1 MDQGGRETM
10 KAVIETRDLTKRFGD
25 CYALSGLTMTVPRGH
40 IVGFLGR
47 NGSGKTTTIKILLD
61 MIRPTSGEATVLGEH
76 SGSVTIRRRIGFLGE
91 DKRLYSYMTV
101 REIIAFTRP
110 FFPTWRVETEA
121 RLLADFELP
130 LGRKVSTLSK
140 GMRTKLGLLLNLCRH
155 SELLILD
162 EPSEGLDPVM
172 AEQMLQN
179 LVRQAADGT
188 TIFFSSHQVAEVEQ
202 IADHIIAIEKGRV
215 ILQGSLDQLR
225 QSFRRV
231 NLVFDDPP
239 PPDAFRRDG
248 VDRVIVQGRTI
259 SILASHNVE
268 EIAALGPL
276 LAAKSVDVQSV
287 GLKELFLE
295 KVKADHAN
303 S

>member
-1 MDQGGRETM
+1 M
-10 KAVIETRDLTKRFGD
+10 KAAVETRDLTKRFGNS
-25 CYALSGLTMTVPRGH
+25 YALAGLTMTVPRGH

-61 MIRPTSGEATVLGEH
+61 VIRRTSGEAMVLGEPA
-76 SGSVTIRRRIGFLGE
+76 GAVSVRRRIGFLGE
-91 DKRLYSYMTV
+91 DKRLYPYMTV

-110 FFPTWRVETEA
+110 FFPTWRVETET
-121 RLLADFELP
+121 RLLSDFELP
-130 LGRKVSTLSK
+130 LNHKVSALSK

-155 SELLILD
+155 SEFLILD

-172 AEQMLQN
+172 TEQMLRS
-179 LVRQAADGT
+179 LVQQAAEGT

-215 ILQGSLDQLR
+215 ILEGSLDHLR
-225 QSFRRV
+225 HEFRRV

-239 PPDAFRRDG
+239 PPEAFRREG

-259 SILASHNVE
+259 SILASRN
-268 EIAALGPL
+268 IDQITALGPL
-276 LAAKSVDVQSV
+276 LGAKAVDVHSV

-295 KVKADHAN
+295 KVKEDHAT

>member
-1 MDQGGRETM
+1 MDRGGRNSMTPVVET
-10 KAVIETRDLTKRFGD
+10 KDLTKRFGER
-25 CYALSGLTMTVPRGH
+25 YALAGLTMSVPRGQ

-61 MIRPTSGEATVLGEH
+61 VIRQTSGEATVLGEPA
-76 SGSVTIRRRIGFLGE
+76 GSVAIRRRIGFLGE

-110 FFPTWRVETEA
+110 FFPTWRAETET
-121 RLLADFELP
+121 RLLAEFELP
-130 LGRKVSTLSK
+130 LDCKISALSK
-140 GMRTKLGLLLNLCRH
+140 GMRTKVGLLLNLCRH
-155 SELLILD
+155 CEFLILD

-172 AEQMLQN
+172 AEQMLQS
-179 LVRQAADGT
+179 LVQQAADGT

-215 ILQGSLDQLR
+215 ILEGPLEDLR
-225 QSFRRV
+225 QNVRRV

-239 PPDAFRRDG
+239 PAEAFRRDG
-248 VDRVIVQGRTI
+248 VDRVIAQGRTI
-259 SILASHNVE
+259 SILASRNVD

-276 LAAKSVDVQSV
+276 LGAKSVDVHPV

-295 KVKADHAN
+295 KVKEEHAN
-303 S
+303 L

>member
-1 MDQGGRETM
+1 MNT
-10 KAVIETRDLTKRFGD
+10 VVETRELTKRFGD
-25 CYALSGLTMTVPRGH
+25 NYALAGLNMTVPRGQ

-61 MIRPTSGEATVLGEH
+61 VIRRTSGEATVLGEPT
-76 SGSVTIRRRIGFLGE
+76 GSVAVRRRIGFLGE

-110 FFPTWRVETEA
+110 FFPTWRVETET
-121 RLLADFELP
+121 RLVTDFELP
-130 LGRKVSTLSK
+130 LNSRVSSLSK
-140 GMRTKLGLLLNLCRH
+140 GMRTKLALLLNLSRH
-155 SELLILD
+155 SEFLILD

-172 AEQMLQN
+172 AEQMLQS
-179 LVRQAADGT
+179 LVQQAADGT
-188 TIFFSSHQVAEVEQ
+188 TIFFSSHQVAELEQ

-215 ILQGSLDQLR
+215 ILEGPLDHLR
-225 QSFRRV
+225 QKFRRV

-239 PPDAFRRDG
+239 PPEAFRRGG
-248 VDRVIVQGRTI
+248 VDRVMVRGRTI
-259 SILASHNVE
+259 SILASGNVD

-276 LAAKSVDVQSV
+276 LAAKSVEVQSV

-295 KVKADHAN
+295 KVKEDHAN

>member
-1 MDQGGRETM
+1 MN
-10 KAVIETRDLTKRFGD
+10 AVIETSDLVKRFGD
-25 CYALSGLTMTVPRGH
+25 NYALSGLTMTVPRGH

-61 MIRPTSGEATVLGEH
+61 VVRRTSGDATILGEPA
-76 SGSVTIRRRIGFLGE
+76 GSVAARRRIGFLGE

-101 REIIAFTRP
+101 WEIIAFTRA
-110 FFPTWRVETEA
+110 FFPAWRRETET

-130 LGRKVSTLSK
+130 LKRKVSALSK

-155 SELLILD
+155 PELLILD

-172 AEQMLQN
+172 TEQMLQN
-179 LVRQAADGT
+179 LVRQASDGT

-215 ILQGSLDQLR
+215 VLEGSLDHLR
-225 QSFRRV
+225 QTFRRI
-231 NLVFDDPP
+231 NLVFDEPP
-239 PPDAFRRDG
+239 PPEAFRTKG
-248 VDRVIVQGRTI
+248 VERVFAQGRTI
-259 SILASHNVE
+259 SILASGNVD
-268 EIAALGPL
+268 EIAAFGPMLG
-276 LAAKSVDVQSV
+276 ANSVDVQCV
-287 GLKELFLE
+287 GIKELFLE
-295 KVKADHAN
+295 KVKGDHAN

>member
-1 MDQGGRETM
+1 M
-10 KAVIETRDLTKRFGD
+10 KAAVETRDLTKRFGNS
-25 CYALSGLTMTVPRGH
+25 YALAGLTMTVPRGH

-61 MIRPTSGEATVLGEH
+61 VIRRTSGEAMVLGEPA
-76 SGSVTIRRRIGFLGE
+76 GSVSVRRRIGFLGE
-91 DKRLYSYMTV
+91 DKRLYPYMTV

-110 FFPTWRVETEA
+110 FFPTWRVETET
-121 RLLADFELP
+121 RLLSDFELP
-130 LGRKVSTLSK
+130 LNHKVSTLSK

-155 SELLILD
+155 SEFLILD

-172 AEQMLQN
+172 TEQMLRS
-179 LVRQAADGT
+179 LVQQAADGT

-215 ILQGSLDQLR
+215 ILEGSLDHLR
-225 QSFRRV
+225 HEFRRV

-239 PPDAFRRDG
+239 PPEAFMREG

-259 SILASHNVE
+259 SILASRNID

-276 LAAKSVDVQSV
+276 LGAKAVDVHSV

-295 KVKADHAN
+295 KVKEDHAT

>member
-1 MDQGGRETM
+1 MN
-10 KAVIETRDLTKRFGD
+10 AVVETRELTKRFGD
-25 CYALSGLTMTVPRGH
+25 NYALTSLTMTVPGGH

-61 MIRPTSGEATVLGEH
+61 VIRRTSGEATVLGEPT
-76 SGSVTIRRRIGFLGE
+76 GSVAVRRRIGFLGE

-110 FFPTWRVETEA
+110 FFPTWRVETET
-121 RLLADFELP
+121 RLLTDFELP
-130 LGRKVSTLSK
+130 LDRKVSALSK
-140 GMRTKLGLLLNLCRH
+140 GMRTKVGLLLNLCRH
-155 SELLILD
+155 SEFLILD

-172 AEQMLQN
+172 TEQMLQS
-179 LVRQAADGT
+179 LVQQAADGT

-202 IADHIIAIEKGRV
+202 MADHITIEKGRV
-215 ILQGSLDQLR
+215 ILEGSLDHLQ
-225 QSFRRV
+225 QKFRRI

-239 PPDAFRRDG
+239 PPEAFRRNG
-248 VDRVIVQGRTI
+248 VDQVIVRGRTI
-259 SILASHNVE
+259 SILASRDVD
-268 EIAALGPL
+268 EIAGLGPL
-276 LAAKSVDVQSV
+276 LAAKSVEVQSV

-295 KVKADHAN
+295 QVKEDHAN

>member
-1 MDQGGRETM
+1 
-10 KAVIETRDLTKRFGD
+10 
-25 CYALSGLTMTVPRGH
+25 
-40 IVGFLGR
+40 VGFLGR

-61 MIRPTSGEATVLGEH
+61 VIRRTSGEAIVLGEPT
-76 SGSVTIRRRIGFLGE
+76 GSVAVRRRIGFLGE

-110 FFPTWRVETEA
+110 FFPTWRVETET

-130 LGRKVSTLSK
+130 LHRKVSALSK

-172 AEQMLQN
+172 AEQMLHS
-179 LVRQAADGT
+179 LVQQAADGT

-215 ILQGSLDQLR
+215 MLEGSLDHLR
-225 QSFRRV
+225 QKFRRV

-239 PPDAFRRDG
+239 PPEAFRRDG
-248 VDRVIVQGRTI
+248 VDQVILRGRTI
-259 SILASHNVE
+259 SILASSNVD

-276 LAAKSVDVQSV
+276 LAAKSVEVQSV

>member
-1 MDQGGRETM
+1 MDRGGLHAM
-10 KAVIETRDLTKRFGD
+10 NAVVETRDLTKRFGD
-25 CYALSGLTMTVPRGH
+25 TYALAGLTMTVPRGH

-61 MIRPTSGEATVLGEH
+61 VIRRTSGDATVLGEPP
-76 SGSVTIRRRIGFLGE
+76 GSVATRRRIGFLGE

-101 REIIAFTRP
+101 REIIAFTRR
-110 FFPTWRVETEA
+110 FFPTWRVETET
-121 RLLADFELP
+121 RLLTDFELP
-130 LGRKVSTLSK
+130 LNSKVSALSK

-155 SELLILD
+155 SEFLILD

-172 AEQMLQN
+172 AEQMLQS
-179 LVRQAADGT
+179 LVQQAADGT

-202 IADHIIAIEKGRV
+202 IADHIIAIEKGQV
-215 ILQGSLDQLR
+215 ILEGSLDYLR
-225 QSFRRV
+225 DHFRRI

-239 PPDAFRRDG
+239 PPEAFRREAA
-248 VDRVIVQGRTI
+248 DRVIVQGRTI
-259 SILASHNVE
+259 SILASRNVD

-276 LAAKSVDVQSV
+276 LAAKSVDVQCV

-295 KVKADHAN
+295 KVKEDHAN

>member
-1 MDQGGRETM
+1 M
-10 KAVIETRDLTKRFGD
+10 KAAVETRELTKRFGD
-25 CYALSGLTMTVPRGH
+25 NYALAGLTMTVPWGH

-61 MIRPTSGEATVLGEH
+61 VIRRTSGEATVLGEPT
-76 SGSVTIRRRIGFLGE
+76 GSVAVRRRIVFLGAY
-91 DKRLYSYMTV
+91 KRLYSYMTV

-110 FFPTWRVETEA
+110 FFPTWRVDTET
-121 RLLADFELP
+121 RLLTEFELP
-130 LGRKVSTLSK
+130 LNSKVSSLSK
-140 GMRTKLGLLLNLCRH
+140 GTRTKLGLLLNLCRH
-155 SELLILD
+155 SEFLILD

-172 AEQMLQN
+172 TEQMLQS

-202 IADHIIAIEKGRV
+202 IADCIIAIEKGRV
-215 ILQGSLDQLR
+215 ILEGSLDHLR
-225 QSFRRV
+225 KEFRRV

-239 PPDAFRRDG
+239 PPEAFRRYG
-248 VDRVIVQGRTI
+248 VERVIAQGRTI
-259 SILASHNVE
+259 SILASRNVD

-276 LAAKSVDVQSV
+276 LAAKSVDVQPV

-295 KVKADHAN
+295 KVKANHAN

>member
-1 MDQGGRETM
+1 MDRGGRDTM
-10 KAVIETRDLTKRFGD
+10 KAVVETRDLTKRFGNN
-25 CYALSGLTMTVPRGH
+25 YALSGLTMTVPPGH

-47 NGSGKTTTIKILLD
+47 NGSGKTTTIKIILD
-61 MIRPTSGEATVLGEH
+61 VIRRTSGEATVLGEPT
-76 SGSVTIRRRIGFLGE
+76 GSVAIRRRIGFLGE

-110 FFPTWRVETEA
+110 FFPTWRIETET

-130 LGRKVSTLSK
+130 LSRKVNTLSK

-172 AEQMLQN
+172 AEQMPQN

-188 TIFFSSHQVAEVEQ
+188 TIFFSSHQVAEIEQ

-215 ILQGSLDQLR
+215 ILEGSLDHLR
-225 QSFRRV
+225 QNFRRV

-239 PPDAFRRDG
+239 PPEAFRRDG

-259 SILASHNVE
+259 SILASRNVD

-276 LAAKSVDVQSV
+276 LAAKSVDVQCV
-287 GLKELFLE
+287 GLRELFLE
-295 KVKADHAN
+295 KVKGDHAN

>member
-1 MDQGGRETM
+1 M
-10 KAVIETRDLTKRFGD
+10 KAVVETRDLTKRFGD
-25 CYALSGLTMTVPRGH
+25 NSALAGLTMIVPRGH

-61 MIRPTSGEATVLGEH
+61 VIRRSSGEVTVLGEPT
-76 SGSVTIRRRIGFLGE
+76 GSVAVRRRIGFLGE
-91 DKRLYSYMTV
+91 DKRLYPYMTV
-101 REIIAFTRP
+101 QEIIAFTRP
-110 FFPTWRVETEA
+110 FFPTWRIETET

-130 LGRKVSTLSK
+130 LNHRVSALSK

-155 SELLILD
+155 CELLILD

-172 AEQMLQN
+172 TEQMLQN
-179 LVRQAADGT
+179 LVRQATDGT

-202 IADHIIAIEKGRV
+202 IADYIITIEKGRL
-215 ILQGSLDQLR
+215 ILEGSLDHLR
-225 QSFRRV
+225 QKFRHV

-239 PPDAFRRDG
+239 PPEAFRRDG
-248 VDRVIVQGRTI
+248 VEGVIMQGRTI
-259 SILASHNVE
+259 SILASRNVE
-268 EIAALGPL
+268 EIAALGSL
-276 LAAKSVDVQSV
+276 LAAKSVEVHPV

-295 KVKADHAN
+295 KVKGDHAN

>member
-1 MDQGGRETM
+1 MNAVVET
-10 KAVIETRDLTKRFGD
+10 TDLTKRFGD
-25 CYALSGLTMTVPRGH
+25 NYALAGLTMTVPRGH

-61 MIRPTSGEATVLGEH
+61 VIRRTSGEATVLGEPT
-76 SGSVTIRRRIGFLGE
+76 GSVAARRRIGFLGE

-110 FFPTWRVETEA
+110 FFPAWRVDTEK

-130 LGRKVSTLSK
+130 LDRKVSALSK

-155 SELLILD
+155 AELLILD

-172 AEQMLQN
+172 TEQMLQS
-179 LVRQAADGT
+179 LVRQAADGAT
-188 TIFFSSHQVAEVEQ
+188 VFFSSHQVAEVEQ
-202 IADHIIAIEKGRV
+202 IADHIVAIEKGRV
-215 ILQGSLDQLR
+215 ILEGSLDELR
-225 QSFRRV
+225 QRYRRI

-239 PPDAFRRDG
+239 PPEAFRRDG
-248 VDRVIVQGRTI
+248 VDRVIMQGRII
-259 SILASHNVE
+259 SILASRNVD
-268 EIAALGPL
+268 EIAAIGSL
-276 LAAKSVDVQSV
+276 LAAKSVDVQTV

-295 KVKADHAN
+295 KVKEDHAN

>member
-1 MDQGGRETM
+1 MN
-10 KAVIETRDLTKRFGD
+10 AVVETRELTKRFGD
-25 CYALSGLTMTVPRGH
+25 NYALTGLTMTVPRGH

-61 MIRPTSGEATVLGEH
+61 MIRRTSGEATVLGETT
-76 SGSVTIRRRIGFLGE
+76 GSVAVRRRIGFLGE

-110 FFPTWRVETEA
+110 FFPTWRVETET
-121 RLLADFELP
+121 RLLTDFELP
-130 LGRKVSTLSK
+130 LDRKVSALSK
-140 GMRTKLGLLLNLCRH
+140 GMRTKVGLLLNLCRH
-155 SELLILD
+155 SEFLILD
-162 EPSEGLDPVM
+162 EPSEGLDPVVT
-172 AEQMLQN
+172 EQMLQS
-179 LVRQAADGT
+179 LVQQAADGT

-202 IADHIIAIEKGRV
+202 IADHIIAIEKGRI
-215 ILQGSLDQLR
+215 ILEGSLDHLQ
-225 QSFRRV
+225 QKFRRI

-239 PPDAFRRDG
+239 PPEAFRRNG
-248 VDRVIVQGRTI
+248 VDQVIVRGRTI
-259 SILASHNVE
+259 SILASRDVD

-276 LAAKSVDVQSV
+276 LAAKSVEVQSV

-295 KVKADHAN
+295 KVKEDHAN

>member
-1 MDQGGRETM
+1 M
-10 KAVIETRDLTKRFGD
+10 KAVVETRDLTKRFGNN
-25 CYALSGLTMTVPRGH
+25 YALSGLTMTVPPGH

-61 MIRPTSGEATVLGEH
+61 VIRRTSGEATVLGEPT
-76 SGSVTIRRRIGFLGE
+76 GSVAIRRRIGFLGE

-110 FFPTWRVETEA
+110 FFPTWRIETET

-130 LGRKVSTLSK
+130 LSRKVNTLSK

-188 TIFFSSHQVAEVEQ
+188 TIFFSSHQVAEIEQ

-215 ILQGSLDQLR
+215 ILEGSLDHLR
-225 QSFRRV
+225 QNFRRV

-239 PPDAFRRDG
+239 PPEAFRRDG
-248 VDRVIVQGRTI
+248 VDRVIVQARTI
-259 SILASHNVE
+259 SILASRNVD

-276 LAAKSVDVQSV
+276 LAAKSVDVQCV
-287 GLKELFLE
+287 GLRELFLE
-295 KVKADHAN
+295 KVKGDHAN

>member
-1 MDQGGRETM
+1 MERGGGEAM
-10 KAVIETRDLTKRFGD
+10 NAVVETRDLTKRFGD
-25 CYALSGLTMTVPRGH
+25 HAALSGLTMTVPRGR

-61 MIRPTSGEATVLGEH
+61 VIRRTSGEATVLGEPT
-76 SGSVTIRRRIGFLGE
+76 GSVAVRRRIGFLGE

-110 FFPTWRVETEA
+110 FFPTWRVETET

-130 LGRKVSTLSK
+130 LNRKIGALSK
-140 GMRTKLGLLLNLCRH
+140 GMRTKVGLLLNLCRH
-155 SELLILD
+155 AEFLILD

-172 AEQMLQN
+172 AEQMLQS
-179 LVRQAADGT
+179 LVQQAADGT

-215 ILQGSLDQLR
+215 LLEGSLDDLR
-225 QSFRRV
+225 QKFRRIH
-231 NLVFDDPP
+231 LVFDDPP
-239 PPDAFRRDG
+239 PPEAFRRDG
-248 VDRVIVQGRTI
+248 VEQVIARGRTI
-259 SILASHNVE
+259 SILASRNVD

-276 LAAKSVDVQSV
+276 LAAKSVDVQPV

-295 KVKADHAN
+295 KVKEDHAA

>member
-1 MDQGGRETM
+1 MNAVVET
-10 KAVIETRDLTKRFGD
+10 TDLTKRFGD
-25 CYALSGLTMTVPRGH
+25 NYALAGLTMTVPRGH

-61 MIRPTSGEATVLGEH
+61 VIRRTSGEATVLGEPT
-76 SGSVTIRRRIGFLGE
+76 GSVAARRRIGFLGE

-101 REIIAFTRP
+101 RETIAFTRP
-110 FFPTWRVETEA
+110 FFPAWRVDTEK

-130 LGRKVSTLSK
+130 LDRKVSALSK

-155 SELLILD
+155 AELLILD

-172 AEQMLQN
+172 TEQMLQS
-179 LVRQAADGT
+179 LVRQAADGAT
-188 TIFFSSHQVAEVEQ
+188 VFFSSHQVAEVEQ
-202 IADHIIAIEKGRV
+202 IADHIVAIEKGRV
-215 ILQGSLDQLR
+215 ILEGSLDELR
-225 QSFRRV
+225 QRYRRI

-239 PPDAFRRDG
+239 PPEAFRRDG
-248 VDRVIVQGRTI
+248 VDRVIMQGRII
-259 SILASHNVE
+259 SILASRNVD

-295 KVKADHAN
+295 KVKEDHAH

>member
-1 MDQGGRETM
+1 MN
-10 KAVIETRDLTKRFGD
+10 AVVETRDLTKRFGD
-25 CYALSGLTMTVPRGH
+25 NCALAGLTMTVPRGH

-61 MIRPTSGEATVLGEH
+61 VIRRTSGEATVLGEPT
-76 SGSVTIRRRIGFLGE
+76 GSVAVRRRIGFLGE

-101 REIIAFTRP
+101 GEIIAFTRP
-110 FFPTWRVETEA
+110 LFPAWRLETES
-121 RLLADFELP
+121 RLLVDFELP
-130 LGRKVSTLSK
+130 LHRKVGALSK

-155 SELLILD
+155 AELLILD

-172 AEQMLQN
+172 TEQMLQS

-215 ILQGSLDQLR
+215 VLEGSSDHLR
-225 QSFRRV
+225 QRFRRI

-239 PPDAFRRDG
+239 PPEAFQRDG
-248 VDRVIVQGRTI
+248 VDRVIIQGRTI
-259 SILASHNVE
+259 SILASRNID

-295 KVKADHAN
+295 KVKEDHAN

>member
-1 MDQGGRETM
+1 MDRGGRDAM
-10 KAVIETRDLTKRFGD
+10 NAVIETRELTKRFGNN
-25 CYALSGLTMTVPRGH
+25 YALTGLTMTVPRGR

-61 MIRPTSGEATVLGEH
+61 VIRRTSGEAAVLGEPT
-76 SGSVTIRRRIGFLGE
+76 GSVAVRRRIGFLGE

-110 FFPTWRVETEA
+110 FFPTWRVETET
-121 RLLADFELP
+121 RLLMDFELP
-130 LGRKVSTLSK
+130 LDRKVSALSK
-140 GMRTKLGLLLNLCRH
+140 GMHTKLGLLLNLCRH

-172 AEQMLQN
+172 AEQMLQS

-188 TIFFSSHQVAEVEQ
+188 TVFFSSHQVAEIEQ

-215 ILQGSLDQLR
+215 MLEGSLDYLR
-225 QSFRRV
+225 QKFRRV

-239 PPDAFRRDG
+239 PPDAFRREG

-259 SILASHNVE
+259 SILASRNVD
-268 EIAALGPL
+268 EIVALGPL
-276 LAAKSVDVQSV
+276 LAAKSVEVQSV

-295 KVKADHAN
+295 KVKEDHAD

>member
-1 MDQGGRETM
+1 MKVVVET
-10 KAVIETRDLTKRFGD
+10 KDLTKRFGD
-25 CYALSGLTMTVPRGH
+25 HYALAGLTMTVPQGR

-61 MIRPTSGEATVLGEH
+61 VIRRTSGEAMVLGEPT
-76 SGSVTIRRRIGFLGE
+76 GSVAVRRRIGFLGE

-101 REIIAFTRP
+101 REIIAFSRP
-110 FFPTWRVETEA
+110 FFPTWRVETET

-130 LGRKVSTLSK
+130 LNRKVSALSK
-140 GMRTKLGLLLNLCRH
+140 GMRTKVGLLLNLCRH

-172 AEQMLQN
+172 AEQMLQS
-179 LVRQAADGT
+179 LVQQAADGT

-215 ILQGSLDQLR
+215 MLEGSLDHLR
-225 QSFRRV
+225 QKFRRV

-239 PPDAFRRDG
+239 PPEAFRRDG
-248 VDRVIVQGRTI
+248 VDQVIVRGRMI
-259 SILASHNVE
+259 SILASRNVD

-276 LAAKSVDVQSV
+276 LAAKSVEVQSV

-295 KVKADHAN
+295 KVKEDHAN

>member
-1 MDQGGRETM
+1 M
-10 KAVIETRDLTKRFGD
+10 KAVVETKDLTKRFED
-25 CYALSGLTMTVPRGH
+25 HYALAGLTMTVPQGR

-61 MIRPTSGEATVLGEH
+61 VIRRTSGEAMVLGEPT
-76 SGSVTIRRRIGFLGE
+76 GSVAVRRRIGFLGE

-101 REIIAFTRP
+101 REIIAFSRP
-110 FFPTWRVETEA
+110 FFPTWRVETET

-130 LGRKVSTLSK
+130 LNRKVSALSK
-140 GMRTKLGLLLNLCRH
+140 GMRTKVGLLLNLCRH

-172 AEQMLQN
+172 AEQMLQS
-179 LVRQAADGT
+179 LVQQAADGT

-215 ILQGSLDQLR
+215 MLEGSLDHLR
-225 QSFRRV
+225 QKFRRV

-239 PPDAFRRDG
+239 PPEAFRRDG
-248 VDRVIVQGRTI
+248 VDQVIVRGRMI
-259 SILASHNVE
+259 SILASRNVD

-276 LAAKSVDVQSV
+276 LAAKSVEVQSV

-295 KVKADHAN
+295 KVKEDHAN

>member
-1 MDQGGRETM
+1 M
-10 KAVIETRDLTKRFGD
+10 KAVVETTELTKRFGD
-25 CYALSGLTMTVPRGH
+25 NYALTGLTMTVPRGH

-61 MIRPTSGEATVLGEH
+61 VIRRTSGEATVLGEPT
-76 SGSVTIRRRIGFLGE
+76 GSVAVRRRIGFLGE

-110 FFPTWRVETEA
+110 FFPTWRVETET
-121 RLLADFELP
+121 RLLTDFELP
-130 LGRKVSTLSK
+130 LDRTVSALSK
-140 GMRTKLGLLLNLCRH
+140 GMRTKVGLLLNLCRH
-155 SELLILD
+155 SEFLILD

-172 AEQMLQN
+172 TEQMLQS
-179 LVRQAADGT
+179 LVQQSSDGT

-215 ILQGSLDQLR
+215 ILEGSLDHLQ
-225 QSFRRV
+225 QKFRRI

-239 PPDAFRRDG
+239 PPEAFKRNG
-248 VDRVIVQGRTI
+248 VDQVIVRGRTI
-259 SILASHNVE
+259 SILASRDVD

-276 LAAKSVDVQSV
+276 LAAKSVEVQSV

-295 KVKADHAN
+295 KVKEDHAN

>member
-1 MDQGGRETM
+1 MN
-10 KAVIETRDLTKRFGD
+10 AVVETRELTKRFGD
-25 CYALSGLTMTVPRGH
+25 SYALTGLTMTVPRGH

-47 NGSGKTTTIKILLD
+47 NGSGKTTAIKILLD
-61 MIRPTSGEATVLGEH
+61 VIRRTSGEATVLGEPT
-76 SGSVTIRRRIGFLGE
+76 GSVAVRRRIGFLGE

-101 REIIAFTRP
+101 REIIAFTRS
-110 FFPTWRVETEA
+110 FFPTWRAETEA
-121 RLLADFELP
+121 RLLMDFELP
-130 LGRKVSTLSK
+130 LSRKISALSK

-155 SELLILD
+155 SEFLILD

-172 AEQMLQN
+172 SEQMLQS

-188 TIFFSSHQVAEVEQ
+188 TIFFSSHRVAEVEQ
-202 IADHIIAIEKGRV
+202 IADYIIAIERGRV
-215 ILQGSLDQLR
+215 ILEGSLDDLLEK
-225 QSFRRV
+225 FRRV

-239 PPDAFRRDG
+239 PAEAFRREG
-248 VDRVIVQGRTI
+248 VDRIIVQGRTI
-259 SILASHNVE
+259 SILAEANVE

-276 LAAKSVDVQSV
+276 LGANSVDVQSV

-295 KVKADHAN
+295 KVKEDHAN

>member
-1 MDQGGRETM
+1 M
-10 KAVIETRDLTKRFGD
+10 KAAVETRELTKRFGD
-25 CYALSGLTMTVPRGH
+25 RYALAGLTMTVPWGH

-61 MIRPTSGEATVLGEH
+61 VIRRTSGEATVLGEPT
-76 SGSVTIRRRIGFLGE
+76 GSIAVRRRIGFLGE

-110 FFPTWRVETEA
+110 FFSTWRVDTET
-121 RLLADFELP
+121 RLLTDFELP
-130 LGRKVSTLSK
+130 LNSKVSALSK
-140 GMRTKLGLLLNLCRH
+140 GMRTKLGLLLSLCRH
-155 SELLILD
+155 SEFLILD

-172 AEQMLQN
+172 TEQMLQS

-202 IADHIIAIEKGRV
+202 IADSIIAIEKGRV
-215 ILQGSLDQLR
+215 ILEGSLDHLR
-225 QSFRRV
+225 KTFRRV

-239 PPDAFRRDG
+239 PPEAFRRYG
-248 VDRVIVQGRTI
+248 VERVIAQGRTI
-259 SILASHNVE
+259 SILASRNVD

-276 LAAKSVDVQSV
+276 LAAKSVDVQPV

>member
-1 MDQGGRETM
+1 MNAVVET
-10 KAVIETRDLTKRFGD
+10 TDLTKRFGD
-25 CYALSGLTMTVPRGH
+25 NYALAGLTMTVPRGH

-61 MIRPTSGEATVLGEH
+61 VIRRTSGEATVLGEPT
-76 SGSVTIRRRIGFLGE
+76 GSVAARRRIGFLGE

-101 REIIAFTRP
+101 RETIAFTRP
-110 FFPTWRVETEA
+110 FFPAWRVETEK

-130 LGRKVSTLSK
+130 LDRKVSALSK

-155 SELLILD
+155 AELLILD

-172 AEQMLQN
+172 TEQMLQS
-179 LVRQAADGT
+179 LVRQAADGAT
-188 TIFFSSHQVAEVEQ
+188 VFFSSHQVAEVEQ
-202 IADHIIAIEKGRV
+202 IADHIVAIEKGRV
-215 ILQGSLDQLR
+215 ILEGSLDELR
-225 QSFRRV
+225 QRYRRI

-239 PPDAFRRDG
+239 PPEAFRRDG
-248 VDRVIVQGRTI
+248 VDRVIMQGRII
-259 SILASHNVE
+259 SILASRNVD

-295 KVKADHAN
+295 KVKEDHAH

>member
-1 MDQGGRETM
+1 MNAVVET
-10 KAVIETRDLTKRFGD
+10 TDLTKRFGD
-25 CYALSGLTMTVPRGH
+25 NYALAGLTLTVPRGH

-61 MIRPTSGEATVLGEH
+61 VIRRTSGEVTVLGEPT
-76 SGSVTIRRRIGFLGE
+76 GSVAARRRIGFLGE

-101 REIIAFTRP
+101 RETIAFTRP
-110 FFPTWRVETEA
+110 FFPAWRVDTEK

-130 LGRKVSTLSK
+130 LDRKVSALSK

-155 SELLILD
+155 AELLILD

-172 AEQMLQN
+172 TEQMLQS
-179 LVRQAADGT
+179 LVRQAADGAT
-188 TIFFSSHQVAEVEQ
+188 VFFSSHQVAEVEQ
-202 IADHIIAIEKGRV
+202 IADHIVAIEKGRV
-215 ILQGSLDQLR
+215 ILEGSLDELR
-225 QSFRRV
+225 QRYRRI

-239 PPDAFRRDG
+239 PPEAFRRDG
-248 VDRVIVQGRTI
+248 VDRVIMQGRII
-259 SILASHNVE
+259 SILASRNVD

-295 KVKADHAN
+295 KVKEDHAH

>member
-1 MDQGGRETM
+1 M
-10 KAVIETRDLTKRFGD
+10 KAVVETRDLTKRFGNN
-25 CYALSGLTMTVPRGH
+25 YALSGLTMTVPRGH

-61 MIRPTSGEATVLGEH
+61 VVRRTSGEATVLGEPT
-76 SGSVTIRRRIGFLGE
+76 GSVAVRRRIGFLGE
-91 DKRLYSYMTV
+91 DKRFYSYMTV

-110 FFPTWRVETEA
+110 FFPTWRVETET
-121 RLLADFELP
+121 RLLMDFELP
-130 LGRKVSTLSK
+130 LNRKVSTLSK

-172 AEQMLQN
+172 AEQMLQS

-188 TIFFSSHQVAEVEQ
+188 TVFFSSHQVAEVEQ
-202 IADHIIAIEKGRV
+202 IADHVIAIEHGRV
-215 ILQGSLDQLR
+215 ILEGSLDDLR
-225 QSFRRV
+225 KKFRRV

-239 PPDAFRRDG
+239 PPEAFRRDG

-259 SILASHNVE
+259 SILASCNVDE
-268 EIAALGPL
+268 LAALGPL
-276 LAAKSVDVQSV
+276 LAAKSVDVQPV

>member
-1 MDQGGRETM
+1 M
-10 KAVIETRDLTKRFGD
+10 KAAVETRDLTKRFGNS
-25 CYALSGLTMTVPRGH
+25 YALAGLTMTVPRGH

-47 NGSGKTTTIKILLD
+47 NGSGKTTTIKMLLD
-61 MIRPTSGEATVLGEH
+61 VIRQTSGEAMILGAPA
-76 SGSVTIRRRIGFLGE
+76 GSVSVSRRIGFLGE

-101 REIIAFTRP
+101 RAIIAFTRP
-110 FFPTWRVETEA
+110 FFPTWHVETETG
-121 RLLADFELP
+121 LLLDFELP
-130 LGRKVSTLSK
+130 LNHKVSALSK

-172 AEQMLQN
+172 NEQMLRS
-179 LVRQAADGT
+179 LVQQAADGT

-215 ILQGSLDQLR
+215 ILEGSLDHLR
-225 QSFRRV
+225 HEFRRV

-239 PPDAFRRDG
+239 PPEAFRREG
-248 VDRVIVQGRTI
+248 VDRVKVQGRTI
-259 SILASHNVE
+259 SILASRNID

-276 LAAKSVDVQSV
+276 LGAKAVDVHSV

-295 KVKADHAN
+295 KVKEDHAT

>member
-1 MDQGGRETM
+1 MN
-10 KAVIETRDLTKRFGD
+10 AVVETRELMKRFGD
-25 CYALSGLTMTVPRGH
+25 NYALTGLTMTVPRGH

-61 MIRPTSGEATVLGEH
+61 VIRRTSGEAAVLGEPT
-76 SGSVTIRRRIGFLGE
+76 GSIAVRRRIGFLGE

-110 FFPTWRVETEA
+110 FFPTWRVETET
-121 RLLADFELP
+121 RLLTDFELP
-130 LGRKVSTLSK
+130 LDRKVSALSK
-140 GMRTKLGLLLNLCRH
+140 GMRTKVGLLLNLCRH

-162 EPSEGLDPVM
+162 EPSEGLDPVVT
-172 AEQMLQN
+172 EQMLQS
-179 LVRQAADGT
+179 LVQQAADGT
-188 TIFFSSHQVAEVEQ
+188 TIFFSSHQVAEIQQ

-215 ILQGSLDQLR
+215 ILEGSLDHLQ
-225 QSFRRV
+225 QKFRRI

-239 PPDAFRRDG
+239 PPEAFRRNG
-248 VDRVIVQGRTI
+248 VDQVIVRGRTI
-259 SILASHNVE
+259 SILASRDVD

-276 LAAKSVDVQSV
+276 LAAKSVEVQSV

-295 KVKADHAN
+295 KVKEDHAN

>member
-1 MDQGGRETM
+1 M
-10 KAVIETRDLTKRFGD
+10 KAVVETRDLTKRFGD
-25 CYALSGLTMTVPRGH
+25 NYALAGLTMTVPQGR

-61 MIRPTSGEATVLGEH
+61 VIRRTSGEVTVLGEPT
-76 SGSVTIRRRIGFLGE
+76 GSVAIRRRIGFLGE

-110 FFPTWRVETEA
+110 FFPTWRVETET

-130 LGRKVSTLSK
+130 LNRKVSALSK
-140 GMRTKLGLLLNLCRH
+140 GMRTKVGLLLNLCRH
-155 SELLILD
+155 AEFLILD

-172 AEQMLQN
+172 GEQMLQS
-179 LVRQAADGT
+179 LVQQAAEGT

-202 IADHIIAIEKGRV
+202 IADHVIAIEKGRV
-215 ILQGSLDQLR
+215 ILQGPLDHLR
-225 QSFRRV
+225 HTYRRV

-239 PPDAFRRDG
+239 PPEAFRRDG
-248 VDRVIVQGRTI
+248 VDQVIVRGRTI
-259 SILASHNVE
+259 SILASRNVD

-276 LAAKSVDVQSV
+276 LAAKSVEVQPV

-295 KVKADHAN
+295 KVKEHHAN

>member
-1 MDQGGRETM
+1 MN
-10 KAVIETRDLTKRFGD
+10 AVVETRDLAKRFGEN
-25 CYALSGLTMTVPRGH
+25 YALAGLTMTVPRGQ

-61 MIRPTSGEATVLGEH
+61 VIRRTSGEVTVLGEPA
-76 SGSVTIRRRIGFLGE
+76 GAVAVRRRIGFLGE
-91 DKRLYSYMTV
+91 DKRLYPYMTV
-101 REIIAFTRP
+101 REIIAFTSP

-121 RLLADFELP
+121 RLLAEFELP
-130 LGRKVSTLSK
+130 LDRKVGALSK
-140 GMRTKLGLLLNLCRH
+140 GMRTKVGLLLNLCRH

-172 AEQMLQN
+172 AEQMLQS
-179 LVRQAADGT
+179 LVRQAADGA

-215 ILQGSLDQLR
+215 ILEGPLDDLR
-225 QSFRRV
+225 QNFRRI

-239 PPDAFRRDG
+239 PLESFTMDG
-248 VDRVIVQGRTI
+248 VDQIVVKGRTI
-259 SILASHNVE
+259 SILASSNVD

-276 LAAKSVDVQSV
+276 LDAKSVEVQSV

-295 KVKADHAN
+295 KVKENHAH